1 MDRIMNQSLIPKI
14 CEWQNLLEA
23 WCRVE
28 NNEGCAGIDGVTIDK
43 FDLDL
48 SNNLACIQN
57 ELMNL
62 SYKPDALLRFY
73 VDKEDTEKRPLS
85 VPTIRDRV
93 AQTAVTLVL
102 NPIFEQEFEDVSFAY
117 RLNKSRHNAISL
129 ISEWRDRGYQWVVD
143 ADIDSYF
150 DEVNHDI
157 LIKRVRE
164 LVSDEYVI
172 NLIIQWITS
181 PIYDKD
187 GVILP
192 PKGLPQGAVISP
204 LLANLYLDRF
214 DEEMKKSKY
223 KLVRYADDFLV
234 LCKSKPDA
242 EEALAMVGNILS
254 NLGLRLNKEKTKIV
268 SFDDGFEYLGAIFAR
283 SVVTIPEPEYGKEK
297 PPIVGISEA
306 KKLYSSTKGSFLGK
320 ALIDTFR
327 EQNLKDMGSTIEPKE
342 PQINNELDVEES
354 SLAFMRTL
362 YIQTQGSI
370 LSKQNERFIV
380 TKEEEI
386 ISEVLMMKVE
396 QIIIFGNCAITTP
409 AMTTCLM
416 ENIPITFLSSHGK
429 YYGRLESTD
438 NTNIVLQ
445 QLQFARASDDDFCLK
460 LSKGFVKGKLQNT
473 KAFLQR
479 RNREITSELIQKAID
494 SVSADIKN
502 SEDSQTLDQLRGY
515 EGAASAVY
523 FDVFDLMLKD
533 SLGFEK
539 RIRQP
544 PTDPINSLLSFG
556 YTLLFYNIYSLLTI
570 HGLNPYCGFFH
581 SIREGH
587 PALASDL
594 IEEFRATVI
603 DSLVVYLINSGI
615 LKAVDFTY
623 PKEPDKPCL
632 LSNTARKEFI
642 KHFEQKM
649 HTEITHPQTGFHTN
663 YRRCIELQVKELIR
677 CIKGEKEEYVPMII
691 FY

>member
-1 MDRIMNQSLIPKI
+1 MNQSLMQKVY
-14 CEWQNLLEA
+14 EWQNLFEA

-48 SNNLACIQN
+48 SNNLTCIQN
-57 ELMNL
+57 ELMNQ
-62 SYKPDALLRFY
+62 SYKPDPLLRFY
-73 VDKEDTEKRPLS
+73 VDKEDNEKRSLS
-85 VPTIRDRV
+85 VPTVRDRV
-93 AQTAVTLVL
+93 AQTAVMLVL

-117 RLNKSRHNAISL
+117 RLNKSRHNAISR
-129 ISEWRDRGYQWVVD
+129 ISEWRDKGYVWVVD

-164 LVSDEYVI
+164 LVFDEYLI

-181 PIYDKD
+181 PIYDKE

-214 DEEMKKSKY
+214 DEEMGKSKY

-234 LCKSKPDA
+234 LCKAKSDA
-242 EEALAMVGNILS
+242 QEALELVSNILS
-254 NLGLRLNKEKTKIV
+254 NLGLRLNKEKTRIV

-283 SVVTIPEPEYGKEK
+283 SIVTIPEPEYGKAK
-297 PPIVGISEA
+297 PPIEGISEA
-306 KKLYSSTKGSFLGK
+306 KKLYSGTKGSFLGK
-320 ALIDTFR
+320 ALIDAFR
-327 EQNLKDMGSTIEPKE
+327 EQNLKAMGSAIEPK
-342 PQINNELDVEES
+342 PINTEIDVEES

-362 YIQTQGSI
+362 YIQTQGST
-370 LSKQNERFIV
+370 LSRQNERFIV
-380 TKEEEI
+380 TKDEEI
-386 ISEVLMMKVE
+386 ISEVLIMKVE
-396 QIIIFGNCAITTP
+396 QIIIFGNCAVTTP
-409 AMTTCLM
+409 AMTTCLL

-445 QLQFARASDDDFCLK
+445 QLQFARASDEDFCLK
-460 LSKGFVKGKLQNT
+460 VSKGFVKGKLQNT
-473 KAFLQR
+473 KVFLQR
-479 RNREITSELIQKAID
+479 RNREITSEPIQKAID
-494 SVSADIKN
+494 SISADIKN
-502 SEDSQTLDQLRGY
+502 SEDALTLDQLRGY

-533 SLGFEK
+533 ALGFEK

-581 SIREGH
+581 SIRQGH

-594 IEEFRATVI
+594 IEEFRAIVI
-603 DSLVVYLINSGI
+603 DSLVVYLVNSGI
-615 LKAVDFTY
+615 LKAGDFIY
-623 PKEPDKPCL
+623 PQDPDKPCL

-642 KHFEQKM
+642 SHFEQKM

-677 CIKGEKEEYVPMII
+677 CIQGEKGEYVPMII
-691 FY
+691 SH